1 MTEDELFTR
10 LAQRPFDDDL
20 RSIIA
25 DWWSEQG
32 DPRGEVVAA
41 SHRGD
46 LKLSERR
53 RVRQLVEKHSRG
65 WLGPLRPIADPAA
78 STFVGGFLDS
88 LVLNAAARS
97 VSLNALSNEPRL
109 ATVRALDVS
118 VMRKSQPLSTFLRQP
133 ALRSLRSVVAGPAG
147 LQALE
152 GEPVPFTLSTLGV
165 SDHGFFEDALVPLK
179 KHVVAQR
186 TPTWSL
192 VSPLLLASD
201 HARELFACLRPQLD
215 VVARVPELRLVARYG
230 VFEGFATWLCR
241 PAEEH
246 EVLQARW
253 PRGERWGV
261 DSPLM
266 SVTLHRDEHERWP
279 RLDVEMSGEGML
291 ELDHQMAKLTSLL
304 VLLRRAELTEVH
316 VALPRRATA
325 TREHLMNLKLAARR
339 LRGVSVTVGG
349 EVVAP

>member
-1 MTEDELFTR
+1 MTEDELFAR

-41 SHRGD
+41 SQRGD

-53 RVRQLVEKHSRG
+53 RVRQLVEKHSRS
-65 WLGPLRPIADPAA
+65 WLGPLGPIAAPGL
-78 STFVGGFLDS
+78 STFVGGFLDT
-88 LVLNAAARS
+88 LVLDPAARS
-97 VSLNALSNEPRL
+97 ASLAALANEPRL
-109 ATVRALDVS
+109 ATLRALDVS
-118 VMRKSQPLSTFLRQP
+118 VMRKSQALSTFIRQP
-133 ALRSLRSVVAGPAG
+133 ALRSLQRFTAGPAG
-147 LQALE
+147 LKALE
-152 GEPVPFTLSTLGV
+152 GEPVPFTLETLGV
-165 SDHGFFEDALVPLK
+165 SDHGFFEEALRPLK
-179 KHVVAQR
+179 KHAVAQR

-201 HARELFACLRPQLD
+201 HARELFASLQPQLD

-230 VFEGFATWLCR
+230 VFEGFATWLGR

-246 EVLQARW
+246 EVLEARW

-266 SVTLHRDEHERWP
+266 SLTLHRDEHGRWP
-279 RLDVEMSGEGML
+279 QLDVELHGEGML
-291 ELDHQMAKLTSLL
+291 ELDQQMAKLISVL
-304 VLLRRAELTEVH
+304 VLLRSAALTQVN

-339 LRGVSVTVGG
+339 LRGVAVTVGG